1 MALGGIKM
9 LDKLTPVLD
18 AKLKLLEKEGRLK
31 GKEKVIVDMVPP
43 GDGSGRKIAISDK
56 RTVLNFASNSYLGIS
71 SDPRLIKAEH
81 EADLKFGVGPGAV
94 RFISGTQEPHIKLE
108 KKLAQFYKKEA
119 AMIFSSAYAANCGIV
134 APLMDKDT
142 CIISDE
148 LNHNSI
154 IMAIRFAGVSRDRK
168 RIYAHSN
175 MDELRKCIDEFVGK
189 TKRLII
195 VSDGVFS
202 MRGDYAPLKDIANL
216 ARQYDA
222 KFEEGIITVVDDSH
236 GIGAYG
242 KTGRGTPEVTRE
254 ERIDIISAT
263 LGKGLGVDG
272 GFIVSSGKV
281 IEYLREVSP
290 LYIYSNPI
298 SSGIASA
305 ALKALQILDSHE
317 GQELLERLRENSE
330 YFRKG
335 INEIGFETIEGIH
348 PIVPIIIG
356 NPTKARQ
363 MVSHL
368 YQRGVYVVALT
379 YPVVPKGQDTIRVQ
393 ISVSHTRRDLD
404 YALESFEEAGR
415 KEGIL

>member
-1 MALGGIKM
+1 M
-9 LDKLTPVLD
+9 LDKLMPVLD

-31 GKEKVIVDMVPP
+31 GKEKVIVDIVPP
-43 GDGSGRKIAISDK
+43 RDRFGRKIVMGDK
-56 RTVLNFASNSYLGIS
+56 RTLLNFASNSYLGIS
-71 SDPRLIKAEH
+71 NNPRLIRAEH

-108 KKLAQFYKKEA
+108 EKLAQFYKKEA
-119 AMIFSSAYAANCGIV
+119 AMIFSSAYAANCGVI

-142 CIISDE
+142 CIVSDA

-154 IMAIRFAGVSRDRK
+154 IMAIKFAGVSRDRK
-168 RIYAHSN
+168 EIYAHSN

-189 TKRLII
+189 TERLII
-195 VSDGVFS
+195 VTDGVFS

-216 ARQYDA
+216 AKEYNA
-222 KFEEGIITVVDDSH
+222 EFEEGIITVVDDSH

-242 KTGRGTPEVTRE
+242 KTGRGTTEVTQE
-254 ERIDIISAT
+254 DRIDVISAT

-272 GFIVSSGKV
+272 GFIVSNEKV
-281 IEYLREVSP
+281 IEYLRETSP

-305 ALKALQILDSHE
+305 ALKALEILDSDE
-317 GQELLERLRENSE
+317 GQELLERLRKNSE
-330 YFRKG
+330 YFRNR

-348 PIVPIIIG
+348 PIIPILIG
-356 NPTKARQ
+356 DPMKAKQ
-363 MVSHL
+363 VVSHL
-368 YQRGVYVVALT
+368 YQRGIYLIALT

-393 ISVSHTRRDLD
+393 ISASHTRRDLD
-404 YALESFEEAGR
+404 YALKSFEEAGR
-415 KEGIL
+415 KEDVLK

>member
-1 MALGGIKM
+1 MPH
-9 LDKLTPVLD
+9 KLTPVLD
-18 AKLKLLEKEGRLK
+18 QKLRLLEKEGRLK

-43 GDGSGRKIAISDK
+43 GDGFGKKIVISDE
-56 RTVLNFASNSYLGIS
+56 RTLLNFASNSYLGIS
-71 SDPRLIKAEH
+71 SDARLIKAEH
-81 EADLKFGVGPGAV
+81 EANLKFGVGPGAV

-108 KKLAQFYKKEA
+108 EKLAEFYKKEA
-119 AMIFSSAYAANCGIV
+119 AMIFSSAYAANCGVI
-134 APLMDKDT
+134 APLIDKDT

-154 IMAIRFAGVSRDRK
+154 IMAIKFAGVSRDRK
-168 RIYAHSN
+168 KIYAHCN
-175 MDELRKCIDEFVGK
+175 MNELRKCIEEFVGN

-195 VSDGVFS
+195 VTDGVFS

-216 ARQYDA
+216 AKKYEG
-222 KFEEGIITVVDDSH
+222 KFKEGIITVVDDSH
-236 GIGAYG
+236 GVGAYG
-242 KTGRGTPEVTRE
+242 KRGRGTPEVTGE
-254 ERIDIISAT
+254 DRIDIISAT

-272 GFIVSSGKV
+272 GFIVSGEKV
-281 IEYLREVSP
+281 IEYLRETSP

-305 ALKALQILDSHE
+305 ALKALEILDSGE
-317 GQELLERLRENSE
+317 GLELLERLRRNSE

-335 INEIGFETIEGIH
+335 ISEIGFETIEGIH
-348 PIVPIIIG
+348 PIVPILIG
-356 NPTKARQ
+356 DPIKAKK

-393 ISVSHTRRDLD
+393 ILASHTRGDLD
-404 YALESFEEAGR
+404 YALRSFAEAGR
-415 KEGIL
+415 KEGILE

>member
-1 MALGGIKM
+1 MSH
-9 LDKLTPVLD
+9 KLTPVLD
-18 AKLKLLEKEGRLK
+18 GKLRLLEKEGRLK
-31 GKEKVIVDMVPP
+31 GKEKVIVDIAPP
-43 GDGSGRKIAISDK
+43 RDGFGRKIVISDK
-56 RTVLNFASNSYLGIS
+56 HSLLNFASNSYLGIS
-71 SDPRLIKAEH
+71 NDARLIRAEH

-108 KKLAQFYKKEA
+108 EKLAEFYKKEA
-119 AMIFSSAYAANCGIV
+119 AMIFSSAYAANCGII

-154 IMAIRFAGVSRDRK
+154 IMAIRFAGVTRDRK
-168 RIYAHSN
+168 KIYAHCN
-175 MDELRKCIDEFVGK
+175 MDELRKCIDEFIGK

-216 ARQYDA
+216 AEEYNT

-242 KTGRGTPEVTRE
+242 KRGRGTPEVTQE
-254 ERIDIISAT
+254 DRIDIISAT

-272 GFIVSSGKV
+272 GFIVSNEKV
-281 IEYLREVSP
+281 IEYLRETSP

-305 ALKALQILDSHE
+305 ALKALQILDSDE

-348 PIVPIIIG
+348 PIVPILIG
-356 NPTKARQ
+356 DPIKARQ
-363 MVSHL
+363 MVSYL
-368 YQRGVYVVALT
+368 YQRGIYLIALT
-379 YPVVPKGQDTIRVQ
+379 YPVVPKAQDTIRVQ
-393 ISVSHTRRDLD
+393 ISASHTRRDLD

>member
-1 MALGGIKM
+1 M
-9 LDKLTPVLD
+9 LNKLVPVLD

-31 GKEKVIVDMVPP
+31 GKEKVIVDIVPP
-43 GDGSGRKIAISDK
+43 GDGFGRKIVMGDK
-56 RTVLNFASNSYLGIS
+56 RTLLNFASNSYLGIS
-71 SDPRLIKAEH
+71 NDPRLIKTEH

-108 KKLAQFYKKEA
+108 EKLAQFYKKEA
-119 AMIFSSAYAANCGIV
+119 AMIFSSAYAANCGAI
-134 APLMDKDT
+134 APLMDKDA

-189 TKRLII
+189 ARRLII

-216 ARQYDA
+216 AKEYEA
-222 KFEEGIITVVDDSH
+222 KFKEGIITVVDDSH

-242 KTGRGTPEVTRE
+242 KRGKGTPEVTQE
-254 ERIDIISAT
+254 DRIDIISAT
-263 LGKGLGVDG
+263 LGKGLGTDG
-272 GFIVSSGKV
+272 GFIVSSEKV
-281 IEYLREVSP
+281 IEYLRETSP

-305 ALKALQILDSHE
+305 ALKALQILDSDE
-317 GQELLERLRENSE
+317 GQELLERLKENTE
-330 YFRKG
+330 YFRKR

-348 PIVPIIIG
+348 PIVPILIG
-356 NPTKARQ
+356 EPIKAKQ

-368 YQRGVYVVALT
+368 YQKGVYVIALT

-393 ISVSHTRRDLD
+393 ISASHTRRDLD

>member
-1 MALGGIKM
+1 M

-18 AKLKLLEKEGRLK
+18 AKLRLLKKEGRLK
-31 GKEKVIVDMVPP
+31 GKEKVVVDIVAPQDEF
-43 GDGSGRKIAISDK
+43 GRKIVMGDK
-56 RTVLNFASNSYLGIS
+56 RTLLNFASNSYLGIS
-71 SDPRLIKAEH
+71 NDPRLIKAEH
-81 EADLKFGVGPGAV
+81 EAGLKFGVGPGAV

-108 KKLAQFYKKEA
+108 EKLAQFYKKEA
-119 AMIFSSAYAANCGIV
+119 AMIFSSAYAANCGII

-175 MDELRKCIDEFVGK
+175 MDELRKCVEEFVGH
-189 TKRLII
+189 TDRLIM

-202 MRGDYAPLKDIANL
+202 MRGDYAPLKDIADL
-216 ARQYDA
+216 AEEYDA
-222 KFEEGIITVVDDSH
+222 KFEEGIMTIVDDSH

-281 IEYLREVSP
+281 IEYLRETSP

-305 ALKALQILDSHE
+305 ALKALEILDSDE
-317 GQELLERLRENSE
+317 GQELLERLRKNSE
-330 YFRKG
+330 YFRNR
-335 INEIGFETIEGIH
+335 INEIGFETMEGIH
-348 PIVPIIIG
+348 PIIPILIG
-356 NPTKARQ
+356 DPIEAKQ
-363 MVSHL
+363 VVSHL
-368 YQRGVYVVALT
+368 YQRGIYLIALT

-393 ISVSHTRRDLD
+393 ISASHTRQDLD
-404 YALESFEEAGR
+404 YALKSFEEAGR
-415 KEGIL
+415 KEDVLK

>member
-1 MALGGIKM
+1 M
-9 LDKLTPVLD
+9 LNKLTPVLN

-31 GKEKVIVDMVPP
+31 GKEKVIIDIAPP
-43 GDGSGRKIAISDK
+43 RDGFGRKIVMGDE
-56 RTVLNFASNSYLGIS
+56 RTLLNFASNSYLGIS
-71 SDPRLIKAEH
+71 NDPRLIKAEH

-108 KKLAQFYKKEA
+108 EELARFYRKEA
-119 AMIFSSAYAANCGIV
+119 AMIFSSAYTANCGVI
-134 APLMDKDT
+134 APLIDKDS

-175 MDELRKCIDEFVGK
+175 MDELRKCILEFIGK
-189 TKRLII
+189 TERLII

-202 MRGDYAPLKDIANL
+202 MRGDYAPLKGIACL
-216 ARQYDA
+216 AEEYEA
-222 KFEEGIITVVDDSH
+222 KFKEGIIIVVDDSH

-242 KTGRGTPEVTRE
+242 KTGRGTPEVTQE
-254 ERIDIISAT
+254 DRIDIISAT
-263 LGKGLGVDG
+263 LGKGLGTDG
-272 GFIVSSGKV
+272 GFIVSSEKV
-281 IEYLREVSP
+281 IEYLRETSP

-305 ALKALQILDSHE
+305 ALKAIQILDSNE
-317 GQELLERLRENSE
+317 GSKLLERLRENTE
-330 YFRKG
+330 YFRKE
-335 INEIGFETIEGIH
+335 IEKIGFETIEGIH
-348 PIVPIIIG
+348 PIIPILIG
-356 NPTKARQ
+356 DPIRAKQ
-363 MVSHL
+363 MVYDL

-393 ISVSHTRRDLD
+393 ISASHTRQDLD
-404 YALESFEEAGR
+404 YALKSFEEAGR
-415 KEGIL
+415 REGISE

>member
-1 MALGGIKM
+1 M
-9 LDKLTPVLD
+9 LDKLAPVLE

-31 GKEKVIVDMVPP
+31 GKEKVIVGIVPP
-43 GDGSGRKIAISDK
+43 RDRSGIKIVMSDK
-56 RTVLNFASNSYLGIS
+56 RTLLNFASNSYLGIS
-71 SDPRLIKAEH
+71 NDPRLTKAEH

-108 KKLAQFYKKEA
+108 EKLAQFYEKEA
-119 AMIFSSAYAANCGIV
+119 AMIFSSAYTANCGVI

-175 MDELRKCIDEFVGK
+175 MDELRKCILEFVGK
-189 TKRLII
+189 ARRLIV

-216 ARQYDA
+216 ARQHEA
-222 KFEEGIITVVDDSH
+222 EFKEGIITVVDDSH
-236 GIGAYG
+236 GMGAYG

-254 ERIDIISAT
+254 EKIDIISAT

-281 IEYLREVSP
+281 IEYLRETSP

-305 ALKALQILDSHE
+305 ALKALEILDSDE
-317 GQELLERLRENSE
+317 GLKLLKRLRENSE
-330 YFRKG
+330 YFRKR
-335 INEIGFETIEGIH
+335 INEIGFETMEGIH
-348 PIVPIIIG
+348 PIVPIVIG
-356 NPTKARQ
+356 DPMKAKQ
-363 MVSHL
+363 VVSHL
-368 YQRGVYVVALT
+368 YERGIYLIALT

-393 ISVSHTRRDLD
+393 ISASHTRQDLD
-404 YALESFEEAGR
+404 YALKSFEEAGR
-415 KEGIL
+415 KEGILE

>member
-1 MALGGIKM
+1 MSH
-9 LDKLTPVLD
+9 KLTPVLD
-18 AKLKLLEKEGRLK
+18 EKLKLLEKEGRLK
-31 GKEKVIVDMVPP
+31 GKEKVIVDIAPP
-43 GDGSGRKIAISDK
+43 RDGFGRKIVMGDR
-56 RTVLNFASNSYLGIS
+56 RTLLNFASNSYLGIS
-71 SDPRLIKAEH
+71 NDARLIKAEH

-108 KKLAQFYKKEA
+108 EKLAQFYKKEA
-119 AMIFSSAYAANCGIV
+119 AMIFSSAYAANCGAI

-175 MDELRKCIDEFVGK
+175 MDELRKCIGEFVGK
-189 TKRLII
+189 ARRLII

-216 ARQYDA
+216 AKEYDV

-242 KTGRGTPEVTRE
+242 KRGRGTPEVTQE
-254 ERIDIISAT
+254 DRIDIISAT
-263 LGKGLGVDG
+263 LGKGLGTDG
-272 GFIVSSGKV
+272 GFIVSNEKV
-281 IEYLREVSP
+281 IEYLRETSP

-305 ALKALQILDSHE
+305 ALKALQILDSNE
-317 GQELLERLRENSE
+317 GLQLLQRLRKNSE
-330 YFRKG
+330 YFRKK
-335 INEIGFETIEGIH
+335 IKEIGLETIEGIH
-348 PIVPIIIG
+348 PIVPILIG
-356 NPTKARQ
+356 NPIKAKQ
-363 MVSHL
+363 MVSYL
-368 YQRGVYVVALT
+368 YQRGIYLIALT
-379 YPVVPKGQDTIRVQ
+379 YPVVPKAQDTIRVQ
-393 ISVSHTRRDLD
+393 ISASHTRGDLD
-404 YALESFEEAGR
+404 YALKSFEEAGR
-415 KEGIL
+415 KEGVLK